1 MSADGEEMGQ
11 NQTLAAEKGLRQR
24 IAAMTPGLVR
34 KPVRM
39 AENYVNRLR
48 TWGHLRRELVA
59 GNPASRAVLRRSL
72 SLAPLTSL
80 AKLDSFQ
87 GPRLAGDIEVEVT
100 GVGRFALRAGTDD
113 VLHVMTSREPYV
125 RRAIEARLPKG
136 GTFVDAG
143 ANIGFYSV
151 LAARLVGPE
160 GRVVAF
166 EMMPDTAA
174 ILRRHVALNAPD
186 RIEIVENAISDRNGA
201 TVTATV
207 EPGKHGQASIIAS
220 ASPDGRVAIEV
231 ATITLDT
238 ALAGAGRIDVLKMDL
253 EGAEYLALQGAAEVL
268 GRTSSVVFESNDND
282 RRVFDLLESHGF
294 TVELLAGHDF
304 IALASARS

>member
-1 MSADGEEMGQ
+1 MIADEEAMGQ
-11 NQTLAAEKGLRQR
+11 NQTLVAEKGLRQR
-24 IAAMTPGLVR
+24 IAAMTPELVR
-34 KPVRM
+34 KSVRM
-39 AENYVNRLR
+39 AENYVYRLR

-59 GNPASRAVLRRSL
+59 GNPASRAALRRSF

-80 AKLDSFQ
+80 ANLDSFQ
-87 GPRLAGDIEVEVT
+87 GPKLAEDIEVEVAE
-100 GVGRFALRAGTDD
+100 VGRFAVRAGTDD
-113 VLHVMTSREPYV
+113 ILHVMTSREPHV
-125 RRAIEARLPKG
+125 RSAIEARLPKG

-174 ILRRHVALNAPD
+174 ILRRHVALNAGD
-186 RIEIVENAISDRNGA
+186 RIEIVENALSDRNGA

-238 ALAGAGRIDVLKMDL
+238 ALDGAGQIDVLKMDL
-253 EGAEYLALQGAAEVL
+253 EGAEFLALKGAAEVL
-268 GRTSSVVFESNDND
+268 ERTSCVVFENNNND